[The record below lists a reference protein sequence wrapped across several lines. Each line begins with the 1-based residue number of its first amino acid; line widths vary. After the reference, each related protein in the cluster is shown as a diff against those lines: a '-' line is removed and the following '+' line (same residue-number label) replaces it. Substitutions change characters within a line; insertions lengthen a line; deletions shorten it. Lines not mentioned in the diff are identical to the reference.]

1 MLPLVFRFQRL
12 VKDVTTAFH
21 LHWVPFSLFSIS
33 LSVFSFFLSFSLSF
47 VLRPFF
53 SRASGRRRHVPGRHS
68 FHLSSRCDCVF
79 FFSNIYFVL
88 SFYSF
93 FLSFF
98 LFRLP
103 FIDNWPTSLRWFF
116 FWFLWPPTEF
126 GVCVSVCGRG
136 LSIDF
141 VWRAVIGRRDG
152 AGRPINCVLP
162 RTRCCG
168 QSNEVCSR
176 RWLSPHHHVR
186 HCSFS

>member
-21 LHWVPFSLFSIS
+21 LHWVPFSFFSIS

-93 FLSFF
+93 FLSFSASFYRQLADFVTVVFF
-98 LFRLP
+98 LV
-103 FIDNWPTSLRWFF
+103 SLATDRIWC
-116 FWFLWPPTEF
+116 
-126 GVCVSVCGRG
+126 VCVCVWAW
-136 LSIDF
+136 LIDRF
-141 VWRAVIGRRDG
+141 CLASRDWS
-152 AGRPINCVLP
+152 ARWSRTANQLRFATDEVLRPK
-162 RTRCCG
+162 
-168 QSNEVCSR
+168 
-176 RWLSPHHHVR
+176 
-186 HCSFS
+186 

>member
-21 LHWVPFSLFSIS
+21 LHWVPFSFFSIS

-116 FWFLWPPTEF
+116 FLVSLATDRIWC
-126 GVCVSVCGRG
+126 VCVCVWAW
-136 LSIDF
+136 LIDRF
-141 VWRAVIGRRDG
+141 CLASRDWS
-152 AGRPINCVLP
+152 ARWSRTANQLRFATDEVLRPK
-162 RTRCCG
+162 
-168 QSNEVCSR
+168 
-176 RWLSPHHHVR
+176 
-186 HCSFS
+186 